1 MKMLFIILYLVVTVF
16 LVIFAVSNR
25 QLVEISIFPSDV
37 VLEVRLFFVMF
48 VCVGLGYA
56 MGRARLVGMWW
67 QNRRQ
72 LRALK
77 QTIKNSQ
84 RTVVANPPSNAVI
97 KSQA

>member
-1 MKMLFIILYLVVTVF
+1 MKMLFIILYWVVTVF

-77 QTIKNSQ
+77 QTIKSSQ
-84 RTVVANPPSNAVI
+84 QVAVPNPPSNAVI
-97 KSQA
+97 KKQA

>member
-1 MKMLFIILYLVVTVF
+1 MKMLFIILYWVVAVF

-25 QLVEISIFPSDV
+25 QLVEIIIFPSDV

-48 VCVGLGYA
+48 VCVGFGYA
-56 MGRARLVGMWW
+56 MGRARLIGMWW

-77 QTIKNSQ
+77 QTIKSSQ
-84 RTVVANPPSNAVI
+84 QIVVPNPPSNAVI

>member
-1 MKMLFIILYLVVTVF
+1 MKMLFIILYWVVAVF

-37 VLEVRLFFVMF
+37 VLEVRLFLVMF

-56 MGRARLVGMWW
+56 MGRARLIGMWW

-77 QTIKNSQ
+77 QTIKSSQ
-84 RTVVANPPSNAVI
+84 QVAVPNPLSNAVI
-97 KSQA
+97 KRQA